1 MQLHCKILQS
11 FNTMMQCNYTNGAIN
26 CTHGAMQLQKVA
38 ITLQTFAKFY
48 MLVAK
53 LCNKRLI
60 LANFFLKNG

>member
-1 MQLHCKILQS
+1 
-11 FNTMMQCNYTNGAIN
+11 MMQCNYTNGAIN